1 MGFRSICQTRE
12 EWGHVRLLG
21 SRSTA
26 VGPRSPCLS
35 PPLSKLSRA
44 NHPSALEN
52 ASPSNSEHQTGPRA
66 LPTRP
71 RGHPSQPV
79 LRRQG
84 AGNEARQRS
93 GDPEGGRAPLPA
105 LQPRR
110 PPALLPQPGPCE
122 RKCFPGKFWPRLP
135 PGWASETRL
144 RKREGSG
151 RCPPAAPGGS
161 WHRRE
166 ARRPQS
172 PRPPPRLPGG
182 RSPPPVSI
190 QSQRKAGRPQAP
202 SHAAIFDCLSSVGLF
217 SYGF

>member
-1 MGFRSICQTRE
+1 MPVQATQSI
-12 EWGHVRLLG
+12 RLDQE
-21 SRSTA
+21 R
-26 VGPRSPCLS
+26 C
-35 PPLSKLSRA
+35 PL
-44 NHPSALEN
+44 
-52 ASPSNSEHQTGPRA
+52 
-66 LPTRP
+66 RP

-202 SHAAIFDCLSSVGLF
+202 SHATIFDCLSSVGLF